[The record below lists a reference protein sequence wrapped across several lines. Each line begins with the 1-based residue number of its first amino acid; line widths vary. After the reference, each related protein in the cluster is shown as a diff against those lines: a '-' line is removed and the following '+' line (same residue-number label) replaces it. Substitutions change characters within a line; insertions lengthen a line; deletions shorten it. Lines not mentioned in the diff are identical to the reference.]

1 MAMFDNKKTI
11 IGGVLYSRLIASW
24 YNVGGKIYGYG
35 PMDEVGFKRW
45 LREDCLCSEIEVRD
59 IYNMATNGKLEYE
72 DSATKFIESESY
84 KNDMTEVKNKTHRKL
99 FEHYDPDK
107 RI

>member
-1 MAMFDNKKTI
+1 MAI
-11 IGGVLYSRLIASW
+11 
-24 YNVGGKIYGYG
+24 
-35 PMDEVGFKRW
+35 
-45 LREDCLCSEIEVRD
+45 
-59 IYNMATNGKLEYE
+59 NGKLEYE

-84 KNDMTEVKNKTHRKL
+84 KNDMTEVKQKTKRKL